1 MKRTTRMAVALCAVL
16 VLLVTACGSSGG
28 EKASSTTKA
37 GDTGGT
43 DTPKASDNDM
53 NPTPRDQVKQ
63 GGTLNWALTGPVVN
77 YNPNELDGASVDS
90 YAVLTAL
97 LPSPF
102 IVDAEAGLHTDPNYV
117 VSAEVTSSS
126 PKQVVTYKLNPKAVW
141 DDGKPVNEK
150 DYEASWKSQSGE
162 DADYKIAASN
172 GYDQIESVEQGK
184 DQFEVIVTFAKPYAD
199 WKGLFS
205 LMIPAA
211 SSNDPKIFNEGWID
225 KPLASAGPFI
235 TGGTDQTAKTITLI
249 PNPKWWGNKP
259 KLDKII
265 FRAIDIDAQVDALAN
280 GEIDFIDIGPD
291 VDTLKRAQATKGIEI
306 RRAAGPN
313 FRHVTING
321 TGPILKD
328 LEVRRALALTINR
341 DAIGKALL
349 GPLGVDPTP
358 LNNHIYMTNQVG
370 YQDNAGEFS
379 KSDPKK
385 AAEILD
391 ADGWKQEGSGTR
403 TKDGKKLSLR
413 IVIPSQV
420 ATSQK
425 ESELMQGMLEQ
436 VGIKLKIDV
445 VPGDDFFDKYI
456 TPGDFDLTVFSWF
469 GTPFPVSSSKS
480 IYVNPVEG
488 KDGLDIQQNYARIGS
503 PELDKLFDESGTEF
517 DSDKLIKIANEIDA
531 DIWKEVHSLTL
542 YQRPDIAGAKATL
555 ANYGA
560 QGFQTVKYED
570 IGFTA

>member
-291 VDTLKRAQATKGIEI
+291 VDTLKRAEATDGIEI

-379 KSDPKK
+379 KADPKK

-391 ADGWKQEGSGTR
+391 ADGWKQEGTGTR

-425 ESELMQGMLEQ
+425 EAELMQSMLAE
-436 VGIKLKIDV
+436 VGIELKIDV
-445 VPGDDFFDKYI
+445 VPSDDFFDKYI